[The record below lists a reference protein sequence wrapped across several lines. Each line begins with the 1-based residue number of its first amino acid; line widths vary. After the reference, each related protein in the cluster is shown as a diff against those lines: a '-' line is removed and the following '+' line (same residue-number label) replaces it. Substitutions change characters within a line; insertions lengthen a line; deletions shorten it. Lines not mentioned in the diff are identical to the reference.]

1 MSGFGVICESRA
13 LAESSITPSVSLSQR
28 YDSNVY
34 FGPKEFIP
42 SGRQASDL
50 VTTTGARVQFLNKS
64 RLGDS
69 VLSVG
74 VNGSAF
80 AYNTDLS
87 FVSTDAYA
95 ATDLSGWMSELVPG
109 FKLRVSDAFQFTP
122 EPPAFLTG
130 GKPNELSDV
139 FSRGIQAVRA
149 NTFTNTVQAQS
160 DYSLSRLVGLRSDY
174 SYSFYKVGQIF
185 LTSLGGVPVAFFDT
199 SVHNVATGPTFR
211 FEGGDTLFLKYNYVA
226 AETSG
231 EGASIHYSAHV
242 IAPEY
247 VSKVIPGWLVTISA
261 GATIVEQVQN
271 RAYFSGKFA
280 LTTNYE
286 RPTRLQL
293 SLSRQ
298 AAPAFF
304 GTGGALMSNTA
315 QLSMTHG
322 FSKVL
327 RLTVSGN
334 YAYNESTPV
343 DVFTFKSITGSALLE
358 YKLTRST
365 VLGLSQEY
373 SQFSYTG
380 ISTFDRHASMITLRT
395 EWK

>member
-1 MSGFGVICESRA
+1 MLILVVISESRA
-13 LAESSITPSVSLSQR
+13 LAESSVTPSVSLSQR

-50 VTTTGARVQFLNKS
+50 VTTTGAQVQLLNKS

-69 VLSVG
+69 ILSVG

-87 FVSTDAYA
+87 FVSTNAFA
-95 ATDLSGWMSELVPG
+95 ATDLSGWVSELVPG
-109 FKLRVSDAFQFTP
+109 FKLRVSDSFLYTP

-149 NTFTNTVQAQS
+149 NTFTNTVQTQS
-160 DYSLSRLVGLRSDY
+160 EYSLSRLVSLRSDY
-174 SYSFYKVGQIF
+174 SYSLYKVGQIF

-199 SVHNVATGPTFR
+199 SVHNVATGPTYR
-211 FEGGDTLFLKYNYVA
+211 FDGGDTLFLKYNYVA
-226 AETSG
+226 AESSG
-231 EGASIHYSAHV
+231 QGVSIRYGAHAIV
-242 IAPEY
+242 PEY

-271 RAYFSGKFA
+271 RTYFAGKFA

-286 RPTRLQL
+286 KPTRLQL

-315 QLSMTHG
+315 QLLVTHG
-322 FSKVL
+322 FSKIL
-327 RLTVSGN
+327 KLTVSGN

-380 ISTFDRHASMITLRT
+380 ISTFDRHATMITLRT

>member
-1 MSGFGVICESRA
+1 MTCGSRV
-13 LAESSITPSVSLSQR
+13 LAESSFIPSVNFSQR

-50 VTTTGARVQFLNKS
+50 VTTTGAQVQLLNKS

-69 VLSVG
+69 LLSAE
-74 VNGSAF
+74 VNGSVF
-80 AYNTDLS
+80 AYNTDLA
-87 FVSTDAYA
+87 FVSTNVFA
-95 ATDLSGWMSELVPG
+95 ASDLSGLVSELVPG
-109 FKLRVSDAFQFTP
+109 FKLRVSDAFQYTP

-160 DYSLSRLVGLRSDY
+160 EYSLSRLVGLRSDY
-174 SYSFYKVGQIF
+174 SYSLYKVGQIF
-185 LTSLGGVPVAFFDT
+185 LSSLGAVPVSFFDT
-199 SVHNVATGPTFR
+199 SIHNVAVGPTYR

-231 EGASIHYSAHV
+231 QGVSIRYTAHA

-247 VSKVIPGWLVTISA
+247 ITKVIPGWLVTISA
-261 GATIVEQVQN
+261 GATLVEQVQN
-271 RAYFSGKFA
+271 RSFFSGKFA
-280 LTTNYE
+280 LSTNYE
-286 RPTRLQL
+286 RPTRLQI

-304 GTGGALMSNTA
+304 GTGGALMSNAA
-315 QLSMTHG
+315 QLSITHG

-334 YAYNESTPV
+334 YAYNESAPV

-358 YKLTRST
+358 YKITRST
-365 VLGLSQEY
+365 VLALSQDY
-373 SQFSYTG
+373 NQFSYTG
-380 ISTFDRHASMITLRT
+380 VSTFDRYATMFTLRT